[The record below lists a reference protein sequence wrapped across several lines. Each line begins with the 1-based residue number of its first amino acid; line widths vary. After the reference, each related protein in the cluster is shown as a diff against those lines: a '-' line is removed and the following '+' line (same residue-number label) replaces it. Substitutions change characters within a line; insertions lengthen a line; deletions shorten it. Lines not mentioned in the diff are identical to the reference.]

1 MKKKIILMYLPN
13 IYLLELFNIPP
24 YYVVF
29 YVLYIVLFHIDLS
42 IIENNKTIKTKPRR
56 FI

>member
-1 MKKKIILMYLPN
+1 MYLPN
-13 IYLLELFNIPP
+13 IYLLEFFNIPP

-42 IIENNKTIKTKPRR
+42 IIKNNKTIKTKPRR